1 MRLVRR
7 SRGILRVT
15 IETTS
20 DDADCGGVRC
30 LKDLMLLGST
40 RTFTAGAN
48 LTSIVVSGGLATATF
63 TNGTE
68 KGWKALDEV
77 VITGE
82 PALNGTYPVV
92 SGPTAT
98 TITFGSSAPDGT
110 YTTPGMTMTTRRI
123 VFSGNY
129 IGLDEESFDRFEWL
143 AITPTSKTSFT
154 ATFAKSHAAGAILR
168 GSDHITILN
177 YIRGRGQGTMFQ
189 PTSGNHDYGGGD
201 EDWCTVRRH
210 RLRRI
215 HRILGVSGRRLKCI
229 QRQAISPQIIR
240 LSCHILFDSNIGS
253 ILTVAG
259 TSGVALYAP
268 ICCEHNQMECIA
280 TALSVIHGRC
290 RLAYGWRYGG
300 SI

>member
-1 MRLVRR
+1 MIQVTARTTSAPYTITAVF
-7 SRGILRVT
+7 LRNHAIGEEVARNSQTVT

-143 AITPTSKTSFT
+143 AITPASKISFT
-154 ATFAKSHAAGAILR
+154 ATFAKSHAAGQSFA
-168 GSDHITILN
+168 DQTI
-177 YIRGRGQGTMFQ
+177 
-189 PTSGNHDYGGGD
+189 S
-201 EDWCTVRRH
+201 
-210 RLRRI
+210 
-215 HRILGVSGRRLKCI
+215 
-229 QRQAISPQIIR
+229 
-240 LSCHILFDSNIGS
+240 LS
-253 ILTVAG
+253 
-259 TSGVALYAP
+259 
-268 ICCEHNQMECIA
+268 
-280 TALSVIHGRC
+280 
-290 RLAYGWRYGG
+290 
-300 SI
+300 